1 MLIKAWVVDDFGI
14 EPNWLLLIFIKTA
27 GLTYSCMMNTSA
39 TLESIGVREIGL
51 KCSLTSFTILCF
63 GTGTISASFHDGG
76 NLLSRKE
83 LFIIS
88 SGEASVV

>member
-1 MLIKAWVVDDFGI
+1 L
-14 EPNWLLLIFIKTA
+14 
-27 GLTYSCMMNTSA
+27 
-39 TLESIGVREIGL
+39 
-51 KCSLTSFTILCF
+51 LTSFTILCF

-88 SGEASVV
+88 AMGSARTVAIDDPRKMHAETYTRLGQ